1 MSFAPDVDS
10 FAFAPEHAAE
20 IETNPGQIPP
30 KPVSN
35 RR

>member
-20 IETNPGQIPP
+20 IETNSGQIPRSP
-30 KPVSN
+30 
-35 RR
+35 